1 MVKSL
6 IAKSLNQALEALD
19 NHSYQIVAGGTDML
33 IQNRSHTGMPIGY
46 KQDIIYI
53 NLIDELNYIKE
64 DKENIYIGANT
75 RLETILESDITP
87 KILKD
92 VILEMA
98 SPAIRHTATLA
109 GNIGNAS
116 PAGDSLVVLYLLDCK
131 LEIKSIN
138 NTRTVFLK
146 DFITGVRKI
155 ALNNNEL
162 ITKLII
168 PKTNFTNIYF
178 RKVGPRLSDAISKL
192 SFAGSFLIENNQ
204 IKDLRIALG
213 AVYITV
219 IRSREI
225 EKEFIGKTVDELIK
239 NKEKLIK
246 AYESLIKPIDDQRS
260 NRIYRKKVALN
271 LIKEFISKIEEA

>member
-1 MVKSL
+1 MVKTI

-19 NHSYQIVAGGTDML
+19 KKNYQIVAGGTDML
-33 IQNRSHTGMPIGY
+33 IQNRSHTGMSIGY
-46 KQDIIYI
+46 KKDVLYI
-53 NLIDELNYIKE
+53 NLIDELNYIKQ
-64 DKENIYIGANT
+64 DKNNIYIGANT
-75 RLETILESDITP
+75 RLETILESEITP

-98 SPAIRHTATLA
+98 SPGIRHTATLA

-131 LEIKSIN
+131 LEIKSLN
-138 NTRTVFLK
+138 KTRVVYLQ

-155 ALNNNEL
+155 ALEENEL

-168 PKTNFTNIYF
+168 PKINLTDIYF
-178 RKVGPRLSDAISKL
+178 RKIGPRLSDAISKL
-192 SFAGSFLIENNQ
+192 SFAGGYLIENKI
-204 IKDLRIALG
+204 IKDLRIAFG

-219 IRSREI
+219 IRDKEI
-225 EKEFIGKTVDELIK
+225 ENKFIGKTITELVNNKQKIIK
-239 NKEKLIK
+239 DFEPLIQ
-246 AYESLIKPIDDQRS
+246 PIDDQRS

-271 LIKEFISKIEEA
+271 LLEEFIDQIEEA